1 MLEAAVSGIT
11 LTLPWPPSINSM
23 YSQGIIGAKRNLEEP
38 FLAVL
43 KDLVEN
49 HQFAAAA
56 GVMLEP
62 KISDKELRAK
72 VKGAFGSPRASM
84 FLSDAGK
91 EYRELAA
98 AAIDD
103 QHVPRRS
110 LEGRLRVSAIAYP
123 PDARVR
129 DLDNLWKSALDVLKH
144 CNVITDDGHI
154 DDLHVRRAHQVKG
167 GSFAIEI
174 AEIVEAFESRQQ
186 GFDLVAAVTP
196 TSNKFHVEHS

>member
-1 MLEAAVSGIT
+1 MSKIA

-38 FLAVL
+38 FVEVL
-43 KDLVEN
+43 RGLQDARKIGSITEVLQFAKECGKDL
-49 HQFAAAA
+49 
-56 GVMLEP
+56 
-62 KISDKELRAK
+62 RAL
-72 VKGAFGSPRASM
+72 VKAAFGSPRASM

-91 EYRELAA
+91 HYREIAA

-103 QHVPRRS
+103 QDVPRRS

-123 PDARVR
+123 PDARTR

-154 DDLHVRRAHQVKG
+154 DDLHVRRGHQVKE
-167 GSFAIEI
+167 GSFSIEI
-174 AEIVEAFESRQQ
+174 SEIAEAFESRQQ
-186 GFDLVAAVTP
+186 GFDLTP
-196 TSNKFHVEHS
+196 APRQEASL